1 MSYFISFEGG
11 EGTGKSTQIKILKG
25 KIDSSNYKCL
35 VIQEPGTTQLG
46 NKLRNLLKKETPRE
60 ESITYMS
67 ELLLFSAARSE
78 LVTKIIKP
86 NLKKNNLIIIADR
99 YVDSTTAYQ
108 GFGRN
113 LDLSEIKLINNIA
126 TQMIYPDITFLLDSN
141 PKIMSHRIMTKD
153 NQSKHVTPENV
164 RKDVKGSRKFEEEPL
179 DFHNRVRN
187 GYLEILKS
195 YPSRIIKIDANQDKN
210 IISNLIWQ
218 NLQNKIPNLK

>member
-86 NLKKNNLIIIADR
+86 NLKKNFPR
-99 YVDSTTAYQ
+99 
-108 GFGRN
+108 F
-113 LDLSEIKLINNIA
+113 
-126 TQMIYPDITFLLDSN
+126 P
-141 PKIMSHRIMTKD
+141 
-153 NQSKHVTPENV
+153 
-164 RKDVKGSRKFEEEPL
+164 
-179 DFHNRVRN
+179 
-187 GYLEILKS
+187 
-195 YPSRIIKIDANQDKN
+195 
-210 IISNLIWQ
+210 
-218 NLQNKIPNLK
+218 IP